1 MQPKFRG
8 IFIPLI
14 TPFNDDGEVD
24 FEALSEVTEFMIE
37 RGINGLFVLGS
48 TGMGPVMTTEQRVAT
63 AEFVVKQ
70 VRRRLP
76 VIMHVGTAD
85 IQTTVALAKHAD
97 GLGVDAVAAVP
108 PFYYTDHTPW
118 EITAHFKTIAAAVK
132 SPLFLYDNEKY
143 AGYRFSPPAVKKLK
157 EEVPS
162 LCGMKASYNPL
173 AQILTY
179 IATMPQDFSIL
190 SGNSLELFPAVPHGL
205 SGAIPPGTVPVPE
218 LLVALWKALEAK
230 QYDQA
235 AALQKKAD
243 DFGRVMISLA
253 GRFGRAPLREALRQR
268 GLKIKRYPR
277 WPSEDLTEEA
287 MKTLVDALKRTG
299 I

>member
-14 TPFNDDGEVD
+14 TPFHDDGEVD

-37 RGINGLFVLGS
+37 RGVNGLFVLGS
-48 TGMGPVMTTEQRVAT
+48 TGMGPVMTTEQRIAA

-85 IQTTVALAKHAD
+85 VQTTVALAKHAD

-205 SGAIPPGTVPVPE
+205 SGAIPPGTLPVPE

-243 DFGRVMISLA
+243 DFGRVMISLG
-253 GRFGRAPLREALRQR
+253 GRFGVLP
-268 GLKIKRYPR
+268 
-277 WPSEDLTEEA
+277 
-287 MKTLVDALKRTG
+287 
-299 I
+299 

>member
-1 MQPKFRG
+1 
-8 IFIPLI
+8 
-14 TPFNDDGEVD
+14 
-24 FEALSEVTEFMIE
+24 
-37 RGINGLFVLGS
+37 
-48 TGMGPVMTTEQRVAT
+48 
-63 AEFVVKQ
+63 
-70 VRRRLP
+70 
-76 VIMHVGTAD
+76 
-85 IQTTVALAKHAD
+85 
-97 GLGVDAVAAVP
+97 
-108 PFYYTDHTPW
+108 
-118 EITAHFKTIAAAVK
+118 
-132 SPLFLYDNEKY
+132 
-143 AGYRFSPPAVKKLK
+143 
-157 EEVPS
+157 
-162 LCGMKASYNPL
+162 
-173 AQILTY
+173 
-179 IATMPQDFSIL
+179 
-190 SGNSLELFPAVPHGL
+190 L